1 MLKTAKAAKS
11 VVTYGKEIYHF
22 ECLRNEVGDDQV
34 IDNLRNHYKSTEG
47 LSSADASIRAG
58 QFIKDMDKLKAGE
71 FGFKDMRALNSQE
84 DDCIESEMI
93 FAS

>member
-34 IDNLRNHYKSTEG
+34 IDHLRTHYKREEG

-58 QFIKDMDKLKAGE
+58 QFIKDMDNLKSG
-71 FGFKDMRALNSQE
+71 GFDFKGMRALNNQE
-84 DDCIESEMI
+84 NDCIEGEVI
-93 FAS
+93 FA

>member
-1 MLKTAKAAKS
+1 MLETAKAARA

-34 IDNLRNHYKSTEG
+34 IDHLRNHYKREEG

-58 QFIKDMDKLKAGE
+58 KFINEMDKLKSGK
-71 FGFKDMRALNSQE
+71 FDFKGMRALENQKNDFVE
-84 DDCIESEMI
+84 GEVIL
-93 FAS
+93 A